1 MASSNAMIQL
11 HEGLRRY
18 TMIRRSSFAILMLT
32 AMPLACTVSPYTE
45 GPSLGENP
53 GLLPLNLEAEISN
66 GQFFVGPEDKVTV
79 NFHVHTELTR
89 DYRVR
94 TDGSIRMPL
103 VGRMQ
108 ASGSS
113 REQLEDRIMEAYAA
127 YIVDPL
133 ATVDI
138 EYSPSRKV
146 TVLGEVER
154 TSVLPLTSPRTTV
167 LDVIASSG
175 GISAEGDRTGVL
187 IARRID
193 GRMTIKHYDMNAL
206 FAPDDPN
213 MRTEIP
219 YVEAGDVIYVVRTWA
234 AIYAARLSVISDT
247 LRGLTFAQR
256 VILNAPATADALQGD
271 LDAIP

>member
-1 MASSNAMIQL
+1 
-11 HEGLRRY
+11 
-18 TMIRRSSFAILMLT
+18 MIRRCSLPILIFA
-32 AMPLACTVSPYTE
+32 AMPFACAVSPYTE

-53 GLLPLNLEAEISN
+53 GLLPLDFETEISN
-66 GQFFVGPEDKVTV
+66 GQFFVGPEDKVLV
-79 NFHVHTELTR
+79 NFHLHTDLTR
-89 DYRVR
+89 NYRVR
-94 TDGSIRMPL
+94 TDGSILMPL

-113 REQLEDRIMEAYAA
+113 REQLEDRILEAYAA
-127 YIVDPL
+127 YIVNPL
-133 ATVDI
+133 ATVDV

-175 GISAEGDRTGVL
+175 GISVDGDRTGVL

-193 GRMTIKHYDMNAL
+193 GRTVIKHYDMNAL
-206 FAPDDPN
+206 FTPDDPN

-219 YVEAGDVIYVVRTWA
+219 YVQAGDVIYVLRTWEA
-234 AIYAARLSVISDT
+234 AYTAKLEIVSDT
-247 LRGLTFAQR
+247 LRAMTFAER
-256 VILNAPATADALQGD
+256 VILNGPRAAEALQGD
-271 LDAIP
+271 LDEEG

>member
-1 MASSNAMIQL
+1 MIC
-11 HEGLRRY
+11 
-18 TMIRRSSFAILMLT
+18 RRSLPILMLA
-32 AMPLACTVSPYTE
+32 AMPFACTVSPYTE

-66 GQFFVGPEDKVTV
+66 GQFFVGPEDKVSV
-79 NFHVHTELTR
+79 NFHLHTELTR

-94 TDGSIRMPL
+94 TDGSILMPL

-113 REQLEDRIMEAYAA
+113 REQLEDRILEAYAA
-127 YIVDPL
+127 YIVSPL
-133 ATVDI
+133 ATVDV

-175 GISAEGDRTGVL
+175 GIGVDGDRTGVL
-187 IARRID
+187 IARRVD
-193 GRMTIKHYDMNAL
+193 GIMTIKHYDMNAL

-213 MRTEIP
+213 MQTGIP
-219 YVEAGDVIYVVRTWA
+219 YVQAGDVVYVMRTWESV
-234 AIYAARLSVISDT
+234 YAEKLDLVSDT
-247 LRGLTFAQR
+247 LRALTFAER
-256 VILNAPATADALQGD
+256 VILNGPRTTEALSGD
-271 LDAIP
+271 LGEDG